1 MNRMNAFALALVAA
15 LLTATA
21 AYADGFPP
29 RDDTQAPRGAQ
40 VQGDRGSNEDVQA
53 PRG

>member
-1 MNRMNAFALALVAA
+1 MKALALALVAA
-15 LLTATA
+15 SMTATA

-40 VQGDRGSNEDVQA
+40 VQGERGSNQDVQA